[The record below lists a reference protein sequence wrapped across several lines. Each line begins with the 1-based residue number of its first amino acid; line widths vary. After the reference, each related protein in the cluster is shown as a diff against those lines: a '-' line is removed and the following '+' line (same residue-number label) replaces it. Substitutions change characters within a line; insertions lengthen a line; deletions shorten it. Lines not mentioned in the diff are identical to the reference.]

1 MIKKNSRRSFIKK
14 VSLTAS
20 IPLYIPSLYGASKV
34 FLNDPIGHGDFK
46 FEVNKDWGVQNSN
59 IHPVNHCHEMVM
71 DSKNRIILTT
81 THPKNNILIYDRS
94 GKVLDSWGLNY
105 PGAHGLS
112 IVDQGGEEFLFITD
126 PDSNK
131 FCKTTLKGEKLIEL
145 SYPKEIQAYSN
156 ASQFKPTEIAVAENG
171 DFYVADGYGLD
182 YVIQYD
188 SKGNYIRHFGGHGD
202 GNDLFDCCHGITIDS
217 RNKTNPTLLISSRS
231 KNEFKRFSLVG
242 KWIETIKLPGCYV
255 CRPVIKGEYLLF
267 AVIVTKDWGVYDG
280 MLAVLNKNNKVV
292 SFPGGSSPSYFD
304 KMLVKPEYDQI
315 SFRNPHDVCIDDDW
329 NLYVPQWN
337 SGKTYPVKLT
347 RV

>member
-14 VSLTAS
+14 TSLVAS
-20 IPLYIPSLYGASKV
+20 IPLYIPSLYSASTMG
-34 FLNDPIGHGDFK
+34 LNDPIGHGDFK
-46 FEVNKDWGVQNSN
+46 FEINKNWGVQNSN
-59 IHPVNHCHEMVM
+59 TYPIDHCHEMVI

-81 THPKNNILIYDRS
+81 THAKNNILIYDRS
-94 GKVLDSWGLNY
+94 GKVLDSWTLNY

-126 PDSNK
+126 PDSNRV
-131 FCKTTLKGEKLIEL
+131 CKTTLKGEKLLEL
-145 SYPKEIQAYSN
+145 SYPKEIKAYTS
-156 ASQFKPTEIAVAENG
+156 ASQFKPTEIAIAENG

-182 YVIQYD
+182 YIIQYD
-188 SKGNYIRHFGGHGD
+188 NKGNYVHHFGGHGE

-217 RNKTNPTLLISSRS
+217 RDKSNPTLLISSRS
-231 KNEFKRFSLVG
+231 KNEFKRFSLDG

-280 MLAVLNKNNKVV
+280 MLAVLDNNNKVV
-292 SFPGGSSPSYFD
+292 SFPGGSFPSYLD
-304 KMLVKPEYDQI
+304 QTLVKPEYDQV
-315 SFRNPHDVCIDDDW
+315 SFRNPHDVCVDDDW

-337 SGKTYPVKLT
+337 SEKTYPVKLT

>member
-202 GNDLFDCCHGITIDS
+202 GDDLFECCHGITIDS

-231 KNEFKRFSLVG
+231 KNEFKRFSLDG

-280 MLAVLNKNNKVV
+280 MLAVLDKNNKVV

-304 KMLVKPEYDQI
+304 KMLVKPEYDQV
-315 SFRNPHDVCIDDDW
+315 SFRNPHDVCIDNDW

>member
-1 MIKKNSRRSFIKK
+1 MIKENSRRSFIKK
-14 VSLTAS
+14 TSLVAS
-20 IPLYIPSLYGASKV
+20 IPLYLPSLYSAPIIG
-34 FLNDPIGHGDFK
+34 LNDPIGHGDFK
-46 FEVNKDWGVQNSN
+46 FKVDKGWGVQNSN
-59 IHPVNHCHEMVM
+59 TYPVDHCHEMVM

-171 DFYVADGYGLD
+171 GFYVADGYGLD
-182 YVIQYD
+182 YIIQYD
-188 SKGNYIRHFGGHGD
+188 NKGNYIRHFGGHGD
-202 GNDLFDCCHGITIDS
+202 GDDLFDCCHGITIDS
-217 RNKTNPTLLISSRS
+217 RDKSNPTLLISSRS
-231 KNEFKRFSLVG
+231 KNEFKRFSLDG

-255 CRPVIKGEYLLF
+255 CRPVIKGDYLLF

>member
-202 GNDLFDCCHGITIDS
+202 GDDLFDCCHGITIDS

-231 KNEFKRFSLVG
+231 KNEFKRFSLDG

-280 MLAVLNKNNKVV
+280 MLAVLDKNNKVV

-304 KMLVKPEYDQI
+304 KMLVKPEYDQV
-315 SFRNPHDVCIDDDW
+315 SFRNPHDVCIDNDW

>member
-14 VSLTAS
+14 TSLVAS
-20 IPLYIPSLYGASKV
+20 IPLYLPSLYGAPTMG
-34 FLNDPIGHGDFK
+34 LNDSIGHGDFK
-46 FEVNKDWGVQNSN
+46 FKVNKDWGVQNSN
-59 IHPVNHCHEMVM
+59 TYPVDHCHEMVM
-71 DSKNRIILTT
+71 DSKNRVILTT
-81 THPKNNILIYDRS
+81 TNPKNNILIYDRN
-94 GKVLDSWGLNY
+94 GKILDSWTLNY

-126 PDSNK
+126 PDSNR
-131 FCKTTLKGEKLIEL
+131 FCKTTIKGEKLLEL
-145 SYPKEIQAYSN
+145 SYPKEIKAYTS
-156 ASQFKPTEIAVAENG
+156 ASQFKPTEIAIAENG

-182 YVIQYD
+182 YIIQYD
-188 SKGNYIRHFGGHGD
+188 NKGNYIRHFGGHGD

-217 RNKTNPTLLISSRS
+217 RVKSNPTLLISSRS
-231 KNEFKRFSLVG
+231 KNEFKRFSLEG

-255 CRPVIKGEYLLF
+255 CRPVIKGDYLLF

-280 MLAVLNKNNKVV
+280 MLAVLDKNNEVV
-292 SFPGGSSPSYFD
+292 SFPGGSSPSYLD
-304 KMLVKPEYDQI
+304 KMLVKPKYDQV

-347 RV
+347 RA